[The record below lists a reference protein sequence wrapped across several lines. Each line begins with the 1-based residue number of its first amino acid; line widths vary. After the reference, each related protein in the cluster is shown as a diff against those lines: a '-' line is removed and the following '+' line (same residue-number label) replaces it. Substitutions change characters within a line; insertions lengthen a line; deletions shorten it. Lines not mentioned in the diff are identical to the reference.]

1 MGLVMDSNENIV
13 VHPEVSGVLSLE
25 LKNITLADVINVI
38 KKVYGYDC
46 EQSDMGYIIYP
57 SAMHTRTSK
66 VDRLDLLRESR
77 SNTNVTSGQNSQQ
90 NNNSQGNNNKGVNN
104 QQGAINQQSY
114 NSNQNYQL
122 PSSCIRTTADTDFW
136 QEMDDTLHA
145 IIAVDPQASLTIN
158 QQSGVVVARAK
169 PMQLHEIEN
178 FLGTIQ
184 NQISRQV
191 ILKAKIVEVL
201 VDDSHQDG
209 LNCVVMSQNPAL
221 FKGFGTANPSAF
233 TAIFLPMGILP
244 RWLNCCKRKAKPIY
258 LSSPKIFTLS
268 NQNTIIKMGRDEYF
282 VTVVNTANTVST
294 LTGVNNSL

>member
-1 MGLVMDSNENIV
+1 
-13 VHPEVSGVLSLE
+13 
-25 LKNITLADVINVI
+25 
-38 KKVYGYDC
+38 
-46 EQSDMGYIIYP
+46 
-57 SAMHTRTSK
+57 
-66 VDRLDLLRESR
+66 
-77 SNTNVTSGQNSQQ
+77 
-90 NNNSQGNNNKGVNN
+90 
-104 QQGAINQQSY
+104 
-114 NSNQNYQL
+114 
-122 PSSCIRTTADTDFW
+122 
-136 QEMDDTLHA
+136 MDDTLHA

-294 LTGVNNSL
+294 LTGVNNSSQPTPMMSSFFSGITLNITPQIDDNNNITLYIHPSITRVENLDKTFTIYGEDYSIPTPLNTVRESDSIVKAQDGQIVVLGGLMQETATENKEGVTRLARILSYIEHLLRVDEGKNQN